1 MFGIGKKHTVVLNVS
16 GMHCP
21 KCQKKVSD
29 ALNAVKGAS
38 ASVELESGKA
48 TVVCPESVSGD
59 MLCDAV
65 KAVGFGAVVVL

>member
-1 MFGIGKKHTVVLNVS
+1 MFGLSKKHTIVLNVS

-38 ASVELESGKA
+38 AEVDLAAGKA
-48 TVVCPESVSGD
+48 AVVCPESVSVD
-59 MLCDAV
+59 VLIAAV
-65 KAVGFGAVVVL
+65 KAVGFEASL